1 MQIKHKS
8 PVRLFFKTTSLA
20 LCGIALLLQGCDL
33 NLDLVGVKGSG
44 VQATKTF
51 DVESFDQVEF
61 SGSGQCNVK
70 CGEAQS
76 VSVTFDDNLIDFVD
90 VGVENGKLKLAV
102 TESYSSSAGLVVNIT
117 VPDLKLV
124 EVSGAGTA
132 KITNYTGEKLAIN
145 ISGAATIIAEGTADT
160 IDVQASGACTLK
172 LLDLVAKNG
181 NFDMSGAGSAKVHVT
196 EQLDAKISGVGSVK
210 YKGEP
215 QVKENISGVGSV
227 SKME

>member
-1 MQIKHKS
+1 MQIKHES
-8 PVRLFFKTTSLA
+8 PVRLLLKSMSLA
-20 LCGIALLLQGCDL
+20 LCGIALLLQGCGL
-33 NLDLVGVKGSG
+33 NLDFVGIKGSG

-61 SGSGQCNVK
+61 SGSGQYNVK

-76 VSVTFDDNLIDFVD
+76 VSVSFDDNLIDFVD

-102 TESYSSSAGLVVNIT
+102 TESYSSSTGLVVNIT
-117 VPDLKLV
+117 VPELKLV

-132 KITNYTGEKLAIN
+132 KITNYTGEKLAID
-145 ISGAATIIAEGTADT
+145 ISGAATIVAEGTTNT
-160 IDVQASGACTLK
+160 IDVEASGACTLK
-172 LLDLVAKNG
+172 LIDLVARNG

-196 EQLDAKISGVGSVK
+196 EQLVAKISGVGSVK

-215 QVKENISGVGSV
+215 RVEEDISGVGSV
-227 SKME
+227 SKIE